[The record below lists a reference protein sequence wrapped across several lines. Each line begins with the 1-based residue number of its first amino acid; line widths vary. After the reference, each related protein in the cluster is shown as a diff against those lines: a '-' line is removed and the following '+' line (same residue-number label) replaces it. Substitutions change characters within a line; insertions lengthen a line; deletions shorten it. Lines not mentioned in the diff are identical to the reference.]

1 MAHRDLAIQFLAEWK
16 PASRIFID
24 FVPRQK
30 NLEGLKTLG
39 ITIKIAR
46 GLLQSLSIE
55 NYVSGPELDRDKGT
69 VDIWVFGLPLD
80 KTEVYIKIKMFDV
93 KGRARCK
100 CLSFH
105 PAEKRLSYPHAGG
118 VRHD

>member
-1 MAHRDLAIQFLAEWK
+1 MT
-16 PASRIFID
+16 ASRIFID
-24 FVPRQK
+24 FVRQK
-30 NLEGLKTLG
+30 NLGIKTLG

-55 NYVSGPELDRDKGT
+55 NYVSGPELTGT
-69 VDIWVFGLPLD
+69 KFCDIWVFGLPLD

-93 KGRARCK
+93 KGRTRCK

-105 PAEKRLSYPHAGG
+105 PAEKDCPIPMQEVSAMTKRFVPTVNKSGC
-118 VRHD
+118 